1 MKYLLS
7 LALLCFFVGA
17 QATQLPQ
24 EERVPGGIAIL
35 SLGAASQA
43 KPNAQFQSTKVLV
56 VEHQGL
62 WKAIV
67 GLPLSLSAGDYAITI
82 EQQKTPISFQV
93 ADKAYP
99 TQPLTVA
106 PKYVNPP
113 PEVSARIER
122 ESKLMSEAFARYT
135 DPAPS
140 NFIMKMPAKGPES
153 SAFGLRR
160 VFNGESRN
168 PHSGLD
174 IAAPEKSIVST
185 PMAGRVVLV
194 GDFYFNGNTVII
206 DHGGG
211 LLTLYCHLSRI
222 DVKKDQW
229 VTLDAPIGLVGATG
243 RVTGPHLH
251 FSVNLTGARINPSLF
266 GLN

>member
-1 MKYLLS
+1 M
-7 LALLCFFVGA
+7 
-17 QATQLPQ
+17 
-24 EERVPGGIAIL
+24 PGGIAIV
-35 SLGAASQA
+35 SLGSANQA
-43 KPNAQFQSTKVLV
+43 KPNAQFQSNKVLV
-56 VEHQGL
+56 IAHDGF

-67 GLPLSLSAGDYAITI
+67 GLPLSLSPGKYTLVTESQNAPAT
-82 EQQKTPISFQV
+82 FQV

-99 TQPLTVA
+99 TQPLKVA

-113 PEVSARIER
+113 PEVSARIEQ
-122 ESKLMSEAFARYT
+122 ESKLMREAFERYT

-140 NFIMKMPAKGPES
+140 NFVMKKPANGPES

-174 IAAPEKSIVST
+174 IAAPDKSIVSA
-185 PMAGRVVLV
+185 PMAGRVVLT

-222 DVKKDQW
+222 DVKPDQW
-229 VTLDAPIGLVGATG
+229 LELDSPIGLVGATG
-243 RVTGPHLH
+243 RVTAAHLH
-251 FSVNLTGARINPSLF
+251 FSVNLTGARVNPSLF